1 MANNEDIYIEDRIA
15 ILEKQME
22 FILDKN
28 LEDRILNL
36 EDMARDDADKMDMLA
51 EGFDTL
57 YEEVTEKT
65 ATKPQ
70 VQQTTEEF
78 VRVVRCKNCMWYWND
93 TGTCHKVYDTCGNE
107 DGMFRPSGDDY
118 CSKGERK

>member
-1 MANNEDIYIEDRIA
+1 MANNEGIYIEDRIA

-28 LEDRILNL
+28 FEDRILNL
-36 EDMARDDADKMDMLA
+36 EDMARDDADKMDRLA

-78 VRVVRCKNCMWYWND
+78 VRVVRCKDCVWFAYHP
-93 TGTCHKVYDTCGNE
+93 TEYDWCKNE
-107 DGMFRPSGDDY
+107 DGMFRPSGEDY
-118 CSKGERK
+118 CSMGEKR